1 MKLFRIL
8 PGTARDLLSKSGR
21 CATNASAVS
30 PTPGVLAGHECYFIN
45 SVKFSAMIV
54 GGGFHAS
61 ACFFVDIPLNTNAV
75 GHPTA

>member
-1 MKLFRIL
+1 MKLSRTP
-8 PGTARDLLSKSGR
+8 PGAARDLLTKSGR
-21 CATNASAVS
+21 CAMNTSAV
-30 PTPGVLAGHECYFIN
+30 PPNPGVPAGHEYYSIN